1 MIDDDIDTKILDGGV
16 EVLFDDFREAMNFID
31 EEDISLLEAREQAG
45 EVACFFDGRARGG
58 TDRGI
63 HLCAENVSESCFA
76 EARGS
81 AEEKVIEGLRSGACG
96 VDQDAET
103 VF

>member
-1 MIDDDIDTKILDGGV
+1 MG
-16 EVLFDDFREAMNFID
+16 
-31 EEDISLLEAREQAG
+31 
-45 EVACFFDGRARGG
+45 
-58 TDRGI
+58 
-63 HLCAENVSESCFA
+63 ESCFA

-81 AEEKVIEGLRSGACG
+81 AKKKVIEGLGSGACG

>member
-1 MIDDDIDTKILDGGV
+1 M
-16 EVLFDDFREAMNFID
+16 
-31 EEDISLLEAREQAG
+31 
-45 EVACFFDGRARGG
+45 
-58 TDRGI
+58 
-63 HLCAENVSESCFA
+63 SESCFA

-103 VF
+103 VFEFGLSCKIGEA